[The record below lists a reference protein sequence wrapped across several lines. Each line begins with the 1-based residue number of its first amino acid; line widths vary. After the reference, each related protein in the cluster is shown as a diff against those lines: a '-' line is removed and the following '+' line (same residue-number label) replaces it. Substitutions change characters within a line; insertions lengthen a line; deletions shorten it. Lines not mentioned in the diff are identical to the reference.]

1 MKNRSASWHFYKLYI
16 GSHHDG
22 MDFLITQGL
31 TQALAYAP
39 DSPWFFLRYIDE
51 KGLHLRVRFL
61 LQEKDSQRLET
72 AIYAALHDALNS
84 LPLRPAN
91 LWTPLVSFRGNTPFP
106 THELPVHCERAEYE
120 PETDVYGGETGI
132 GIAEAL
138 FHQSSDI
145 ARAILL
151 AEAGGGMT
159 RKEFALP
166 LMLAM
171 LETFIPV
178 ARRSAFLESFST
190 FWLAGSAD
198 IGMIKNSFTDRAW
211 ELIDENSVLLSP
223 QIRQDSQSAE
233 LVDRWQSALDQTRRN
248 YERHCERYSDGLAKN
263 LAFQFMHLMNN
274 RLGLSTLDEAWLAV
288 LLSKSLESGVI
299 HASS

>member
-1 MKNRSASWHFYKLYI
+1 
-16 GSHHDG
+16 

-31 TQALAYAP
+31 TQALAYTP

-223 QIRQDSQSAE
+223 QIRQDAQSAE